1 MINQKQSGF
10 TLLEVLMA
18 VSITA
23 LIGIGASQLLSS
35 TAETK
40 KVTDIRAEQLKSIQ
54 RMDFWLKRDLWQV
67 AGRQTRNQ
75 FGDLTSI
82 VTSEEDYAIE
92 LTHSGWAAAFPT
104 KDPASELKRSNLQ
117 RVAYAVRNHNSDDCR
132 DAIKQQDDSE
142 SGHCFVRYYW
152 PVLDLSANSEPTTQ
166 VLLSDVDEVRFY
178 FRGQL
183 IDQSNPSNTI
193 VINEW
198 QDVWPSPY
206 ANNNLLE
213 DLAQIKVN
221 ITTKQLGEIE
231 RWYEVPRYAFT
242 QP

>member
-23 LIGIGASQLLSS
+23 LIGIGASQLLAS

-40 KVTDIRAEQLKSIQ
+40 KVTDVRAEQLKSIQ
-54 RMDFWLKRDLWQV
+54 RMDFWLKRDLWQI
-67 AGRQTRNQ
+67 AGRETLDQYGNKKPA
-75 FGDLTSI
+75 
-82 VTSEEDYAIE
+82 VTTDGDYAIE
-92 LTHSGWAAAFPT
+92 FTHSGWAALPFG
-104 KDPASELKRSNLQ
+104 ELKRSNLQ
-117 RVAYAVRNHNSDDCR
+117 RVAYAMRSHNSDDCK
-132 DAIKQQDDSE
+132 DAIKNDE
-142 SGHCFVRYYW
+142 EAGEGNCLVRYYW
-152 PVLDLSANSEPTTQ
+152 PVLDLASNSEPTTQ
-166 VLLSDVDEVRFY
+166 VMLNEVDDVRFY

-183 IDQSNPSNTI
+183 IDQSNPSNTV
-193 VINEW
+193 VIKEW
-198 QDVWPSPY
+198 QEDWPGPY
-206 ANNNLLE
+206 ASSNLLP